1 MSKMQKAESKTMVKV
16 TQRVKCACP
25 GCGVNIIP
33 ASGFKSSSGLCCT
46 QAHADIAETIK
57 GK

>member
-1 MSKMQKAESKTMVKV
+1 MRKMLRAEPKRIIKV
-16 TQRVKCACP
+16 AQRIKCACP